1 MRKLS
6 TILLAVALVLGLAQC
21 KKEQPATPQSEGN
34 VVTITLNVGDNNG
47 PRVNVDPTGNQVTF
61 TGGDQILVASGGKY
75 VGTLTK
81 NGTTFSGNVSEAD
94 LVENQPL
101 YFYFLG
107 NKQGTLQTG
116 ATTCTVNISDQTTEA
131 GLPVIS
137 MGRSIDS
144 ETGKIVKYVSGMTSF
159 TSRLYNKCSLQKF
172 NVTTSSTAAICITG
186 MNNTVTVNFGK
197 HSETG
202 DGLGNLTNNG
212 FSYSKDTDDNGLIKM
227 KGQEGDG
234 EKTYWAIVLPQAE
247 LPAGEEGSVYTY
259 DNAYI
264 GTRPAIH
271 AIESNKMYHEG
282 NDVIS
287 MTLEAAT
294 PSVPTGAIKG
304 LFTVSDKAD
313 GTNTYQIYFSKGNL
327 QYQASSDTWQ
337 FAEHQWDY
345 IGSANSNISSTY
357 SGWIDLFGWG
367 TSGYHNNNDSYNVN
381 YYPWSNSYSYVN
393 NGYNSYGYGPS
404 MNQTDQAMVRTSAHY
419 DWGVHNPISNGGNQA
434 GQWKTMTRYAWV
446 YVFEKRSGIRY
457 AKAKVNDVNGVIL
470 LPDDWSSETYT
481 LNSTNVKDASFSS
494 NTISA
499 SQWNT
504 LEQAGAVFLPAAEY
518 RYNGTTVSVNN
529 GGRYWSA
536 SQEDKDNAK
545 GMYFNASKIDT
556 YKICPRCH
564 GLSVRLVHVAE

>member
-75 VGTLTK
+75 VGSLDN

-107 NKQGTLQTG
+107 NKQGELQTG
-116 ATTCTVNISDQTTEA
+116 VTTCTVNISDQTTEA

-144 ETGKIVKYVSGMTSF
+144 EGRIVKYVPGTTSF

-186 MNNTVTVNFGK
+186 MNNKVTVNFGNPTD
-197 HSETG
+197 EG
-202 DGLGNLTNNG
+202 FEYGMDGEGV
-212 FSYSKDTDDNGLIKM
+212 IKM
-227 KGQEGDG
+227 HGVTTENT
-234 EKTYWAIVLPQAE
+234 ETWAIVLPQAE

-304 LFTVSDKAD
+304 LFTVSDNAE

-367 TSGYHNNNDSYNVN
+367 TSGYHNNNDPYNVN
-381 YYPWSNSYSYVN
+381 YNPWSNSYSYGN
-393 NGYNSYGYGPS
+393 NDYNSYGYGPS
-404 MNQTDQAMVRTSAHY
+404 MNQTDQALVRTSAHY

-499 SQWNT
+499 LQWNT
-504 LEQAGAVFLPAAEY
+504 LEQAGAVFLPAAGN
-518 RYNGTTVSVNN
+518 RKGTDFYNLGSK
-529 GGRYWSA
+529 GYYWSA
-536 SQEDKDNAK
+536 SQEDKRGAK
-545 GMYFNASKIDT
+545 CMYFDGSNLQSYDK
-556 YKICPRCH
+556 YERCN
-564 GLSVRLVHVAE
+564 GQSVRLVRPVEN

>member
-144 ETGKIVKYVSGMTSF
+144 EGRIVKYVSGMTSF
-159 TSRLYNKCSLQKF
+159 TSRLYNKCSLMKF
-172 NVTTSSTAAICITG
+172 NVNTTSTAAICITG
-186 MNNTVTVNFGK
+186 MNNKVTVNFGNPTD
-197 HSETG
+197 EG
-202 DGLGNLTNNG
+202 FEYGMDGEGV
-212 FSYSKDTDDNGLIKM
+212 IKM
-227 KGQEGDG
+227 HGVTTENT
-234 EKTYWAIVLPQAE
+234 ETWAIVLPQAE

-259 DNAYI
+259 DNASI

-287 MTLEAAT
+287 MTL
-294 PSVPTGAIKG
+294 VPTGAING
-304 LFTVSDKAD
+304 LFSVAATPQV
-313 GTNTYQIYFSKGNL
+313 YFSKGNL
-327 QYQASSDTWQ
+327 QYRASTNTWQ

-345 IGSANSNISSTY
+345 IGSDNSNISSTY

-367 TSGYHNNNDSYNVN
+367 TSGYHNNNDPYNVN
-381 YYPWSNSYSYVN
+381 YYPWSNSTSSDN
-393 NGYNSYGYGPS
+393 NGINSYGYGPS
-404 MNQTDQAMVRTSAHY
+404 MGQPDEAMVNTSAHY
-419 DWGVHNPISNGGNQA
+419 DWGVHNPISNGGKQA
-434 GQWKTMTRYAWV
+434 GQWKTMSRYAWV
-446 YVFEKRSGIRY
+446 YIFEERSGIRY

-470 LPDDWSSETYT
+470 LPDDWSSETYSLSNT
-481 LNSTNVKDASFSS
+481 NSGGASFSS
-494 NTISA
+494 NIISA

-518 RYNGTTVSVNN
+518 RYGTTVSEGN

-536 SQEDKDNAK
+536 SQEDKDQAK
-545 GMYFNASKIDT
+545 GMYFNASKIET
-556 YKICPRCH
+556 YKKCPRYH
-564 GLSVRLVHVAE
+564 GLSVRLVHVVEN

>member
-75 VGTLTK
+75 VGSLDN

-107 NKQGTLQTG
+107 NKQGELQTG
-116 ATTCTVNISDQTTEA
+116 VTTCTVNISDQTTEA

-144 ETGKIVKYVSGMTSF
+144 EGRIVKYVPGTTSF

-186 MNNTVTVNFGK
+186 MNNKVTVNFGNPTD
-197 HSETG
+197 EG
-202 DGLGNLTNNG
+202 FEYGMDGEGV
-212 FSYSKDTDDNGLIKM
+212 IKM
-227 KGQEGDG
+227 HGVTTENT
-234 EKTYWAIVLPQAE
+234 ETWAIVLPQDE

-304 LFTVSDKAD
+304 LFTVSDNAE

-367 TSGYHNNNDSYNVN
+367 TSGYHNNNDPYNVN
-381 YYPWSNSYSYVN
+381 YNPWSNSYSYGN
-393 NGYNSYGYGPS
+393 NDYNSYGYGPS
-404 MNQTDQAMVRTSAHY
+404 MNQTDQALVRTSAHY

-499 SQWNT
+499 LQWNT

-518 RYNGTTVSVNN
+518 RYNGTTVSEGN

-536 SQEDKDNAK
+536 SQENKDQAK

-564 GLSVRLVHVAE
+564 GLSVRLVHVAEN

>member
-75 VGTLTK
+75 VGSLDN

-107 NKQGTLQTG
+107 NKQGELQTG
-116 ATTCTVNISDQTTEA
+116 VTTCTVNISDQTTEA

-144 ETGKIVKYVSGMTSF
+144 EGRIVKYVPGTTSF

-186 MNNTVTVNFGK
+186 MNNKVTVNFGNPTD
-197 HSETG
+197 EG
-202 DGLGNLTNNG
+202 FEYGMDGEGV
-212 FSYSKDTDDNGLIKM
+212 IKM
-227 KGQEGDG
+227 HGVTTENT
-234 EKTYWAIVLPQAE
+234 ETWAIVLPQAE

-304 LFTVSDKAD
+304 LFTVSDNAE

-367 TSGYHNNNDSYNVN
+367 TSGYHNNNDPYNVN
-381 YYPWSNSYSYVN
+381 YNPWSNSYSYGN
-393 NGYNSYGYGPS
+393 NDYNSYGYGPS
-404 MNQTDQAMVRTSAHY
+404 MNQTDQALVRTSAHY

-499 SQWNT
+499 LQWNT

-518 RYNGTTVSVNN
+518 RYNGTTVSEGN

-536 SQEDKDNAK
+536 SQENKDQAK

-564 GLSVRLVHVAE
+564 GLSVRLVHVAEN